1 VRYRLEH
8 IDHFPTLAKLKP
20 PRTMVVTGWMIMIS
34 IALAAVIMAF
44 VPWVQTANGD
54 GQGVALNPDDRAADV
69 AALNM
74 NVEIAKF
81 SGGNPNAFYP
91 LPAQKLFSAS
101 FDRTSDV
108 VGVTV
113 AWFTLTIDL
122 SAGFCP
128 QLLKNSFVWMQLFNE
143 INSRKIDDEPIR
155 AAGFA
160 MLQVSVISQELA
172 ILHVAFSLENFVVQ
186 ANSMT

>member
-1 VRYRLEH
+1 MDEFYT
-8 IDHFPTLAKLKP
+8 FPACP
-20 PRTMVVTGWMIMIS
+20 
-34 IALAAVIMAF
+34 AADNG
-44 VPWVQTANGD
+44 VQAPQN
-54 GQGVALNPDDRAADV
+54 AADV

-128 QLLKNSFVWMQLFNE
+128 QLLKNSFVWMQLVPRNTITLQRGRFYDGIRWLGAQNFLAGTTFDFAAVPWG
-143 INSRKIDDEPIR
+143 IGACGSCRVGVDTRASRHRWDPGSPHPAVQVR
-155 AAGFA
+155 AA
-160 MLQVSVISQELA
+160 
-172 ILHVAFSLENFVVQ
+172 
-186 ANSMT
+186 